1 MGRRTVGAK
10 DEEEEEVEEE
20 GEEEEAEEEEEG
32 VKAGEENRSRRYF
45 PNQVEDQS
53 TKAKLRA
60 R

>member
-1 MGRRTVGAK
+1 VGAK

-20 GEEEEAEEEEEG
+20 GEEEEEEAAEEEEG

>member
-1 MGRRTVGAK
+1 MGAK

-20 GEEEEAEEEEEG
+20 GEEEEEEAAEEEEG

>member
-20 GEEEEAEEEEEG
+20 GEEEEAEEEEG

>member
-1 MGRRTVGAK
+1 MGAK

>member
-1 MGRRTVGAK
+1 VGAK

-20 GEEEEAEEEEEG
+20 AEEEDG

>member
-1 MGRRTVGAK
+1 MGAK

-20 GEEEEAEEEEEG
+20 GEEEEEAEEEEEG

>member
-1 MGRRTVGAK
+1 VGAK

-20 GEEEEAEEEEEG
+20 GEEEEAEEEEG

>member
-1 MGRRTVGAK
+1 VGAK

>member
-1 MGRRTVGAK
+1 MGAK

-20 GEEEEAEEEEEG
+20 GEEEEEAEEEEG

>member
-1 MGRRTVGAK
+1 VGAK

-20 GEEEEAEEEEEG
+20 GEEEEEAEEEEG